1 MLTFF
6 GILGNSAKHNV
17 LAINELTDVE
27 WWNQRWFGQAGL
39 MDMAVH
45 HLWNGVSIATSG
57 AYDANFWPDITEDI
71 RGMVE
76 VIQSETNKVF

>member
-27 WWNQRWFGQAGL
+27 WWN
-39 MDMAVH
+39 
-45 HLWNGVSIATSG
+45 
-57 AYDANFWPDITEDI
+57 
-71 RGMVE
+71 
-76 VIQSETNKVF
+76 